1 MCDALRLAASIVALL
16 AASQNAAA
24 KRRRHRWGIK
34 VRPGS
39 YLSIT
44 TCEKCGLV
52 MYSRH
57 SVDPDGVIDHWKVYY
72 TADHPDVEIRRMPEC
87 EC

>member
-1 MCDALRLAASIVALL
+1 MCSLLASVVALL
-16 AASQNAAA
+16 NASQDAAYLDR

-57 SVDPDGVIDHWKVYY
+57 SVDPDGVIDHWKEYY
-72 TADHPDVEIRRMPEC
+72 AVDAPDVELRTMPEC
-87 EC
+87 E